1 MGNDAYV
8 KEALEVADLM
18 EQLRGPR

>member
-1 MGNDAYV
+1 MADDAYV
-8 KEALEVADLM
+8 KETREVADLM